1 MTVLRTVVAC
11 LLAFLGVAT
20 AQAHHSYAMFDK
32 TRSVVVE
39 GSVAKV
45 ELINPHSF
53 VWVYVK
59 KAGKPGEYDLF
70 GFECGTANQMK
81 LHGWTKES
89 LKAGAHVSIRYFPL
103 RDGRPGGY
111 LIWADRDD
119 GTRLMTPRDA
129 FGVDAE
135 LQRLEG
141 KKAAA
146 PAPHQPEKGK

>member
-1 MTVLRTVVAC
+1 MKAVAALT
-11 LLAFLGVAT
+11 LLGAAI

-32 TRSVVVE
+32 TKSVVVE
-39 GSVAKV
+39 GSIAKV

-70 GFECGTANQMK
+70 GFECGGASDMK
-81 LHGWTKES
+81 LHGWTKQTPKVGE
-89 LKAGAHVSIRYFPL
+89 KVSVRYFPL

-111 LIWADRDD
+111 LIWADLEN
-119 GTRLMTPRDA
+119 GTRLMTDRHA

-135 LQRLEG
+135 LKRLEG
-141 KKAAA
+141 QKAVA
-146 PAPHQPEKGK
+146 PGARQPEKGK